1 MATKSDFSADQWRTL
16 RETPHLVVIAVAAA
30 GASGLFG
37 SLKEAI
43 APAGAMIE
51 ALQGD
56 NELLRHICHKDE
68 MKAAVDEIKDDAK
81 AGGRIEDIRAFF
93 ADAANARAK
102 AAIAILKEKGSAG
115 DVDAY
120 ADFLLKLADK
130 VANAAKEGGFLGFG
144 GERVSE
150 PERAMMASLAAAV
163 GRPSGTLQA

>member
-1 MATKSDFSADQWRTL
+1 MAKKSDFSTEQWRTL
-16 RETPHLVVIAVAAA
+16 RDAPHLVVVAVASA
-30 GASGLFG
+30 GGSGLFG

-56 NELLRHICHKDE
+56 NDLLKDICHKDE
-68 MKAAVDEIKDDAK
+68 MKAAVEEIKEEAK
-81 AGGRIEDIRAFF
+81 AGDFQSIQTHFR
-93 ADAANARAK
+93 DAAK
-102 AAIAILKEKGSAG
+102 SWTQAAVAILKETGSAE
-115 DVDAY
+115 DVTAY
-120 ADFLLKLADK
+120 SDFLMKLADR

-150 PERAMMASLAAAV
+150 PERALMAELAAAV